1 MLNTFP
7 VKRNEKHGFFSDG
20 FDEYNE
26 WFKKDIQMVDRI
38 KSLIR
43 DVARNP
49 FKGIG
54 KPEPLKG
61 NWTGYWSRR
70 IDQENRL
77 IYKISDD
84 QIRIVKC
91 KGHY

>member
-1 MLNTFP
+1 M
-7 VKRNEKHGFFSDG
+7 RNVAFTKISFA
-20 FDEYNE
+20 EYNE
-26 WFKKDIQMVDRI
+26 WFEINTQVIARIRELLRDIDR
-38 KSLIR
+38 
-43 DVARNP
+43 DP

-70 IDQENRL
+70 IDQEHRL
-77 IYKISDD
+77 VYKVSDS
-84 QIRIVKC
+84 QILIAKC